1 MNKDEFSPRNRLLTY
16 LDLFVRGAMDAPSFA
31 GNFEQV
37 YNLELNK
44 ADLSATEAAAFAN
57 LFEKVAWFT
66 PIEEERQKIPNY
78 VGEPE
83 LLSEARKAQ
92 LVVRKDAPD

>member
-1 MNKDEFSPRNRLLTY
+1 MSNDDFSPKGRLLTY
-16 LDLFVRGAMDAPSFA
+16 LDLFARGEMDASLFA

-44 ADLSATEAAAFAN
+44 ADLSPAEAAAFAS
-57 LFEKVAWFT
+57 LFEKVAWFS

-78 VGEPE
+78 VGERE

-92 LVVRKDAPD
+92 VVIRKSTPD